1 MHFHAPIQTLTT
13 GYANISIF
21 SYRLYVS
28 MRIVAL
34 PLANVGLLFKKLLA
48 YVAKKIPIA
57 ANVLNKFINLRSI

>member
-1 MHFHAPIQTLTT
+1 
-13 GYANISIF
+13 
-21 SYRLYVS
+21 